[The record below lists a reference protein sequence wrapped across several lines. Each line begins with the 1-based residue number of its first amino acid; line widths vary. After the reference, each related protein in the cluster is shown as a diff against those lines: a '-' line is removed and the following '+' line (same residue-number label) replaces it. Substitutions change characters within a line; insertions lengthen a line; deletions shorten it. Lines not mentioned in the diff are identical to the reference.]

1 MQLTIEDI
9 SPVEKRVDFEVPWPE
24 VATKLDRAY
33 DKLRREVRLKG
44 FRPGKV
50 PRQVVEKLYKARV
63 EDEVARDVVEM
74 AIVQAVQEKQ
84 IAPIAPPSVDK
95 LEMKIGEPL
104 KFSARVEI
112 RSQVTPKDYSGVK
125 VSRRPAKVTDEQ
137 VEKALEN
144 YQRRFTEFKP
154 VEDRKV
160 TAPDDVLTADVHGKV
175 AEHKIKTRTITVD
188 LSDENAGGV
197 PGLAERLR
205 GVPVDAQGM
214 EIKYQVPSDSP
225 VKTLAGKEISLRVS
239 IKEVRSRKVPALDD
253 ELAKDSGEADTLA
266 DLRTKVREKLVE
278 AENQRIKREMS
289 TALIKEIV
297 KANPFDV
304 APSLVD
310 RYAED
315 IVVRTR
321 SQLMMMGI
329 DVEAGGGFN
338 ETEMLKEVRPEAEA
352 EAKASI
358 LVHAIGEREGIEATE
373 GDVQKRIAEIA
384 TARGES
390 SKKLR
395 AELEHNGR
403 IGGVKAQIVY
413 EKSVDLLLSQAK
425 IVDEDPESL
434 IITPDQASQGNKER
448 LVVTPEEAAAE
459 AANQG
464 KRK

>member
-1 MQLTIEDI
+1 MQITIEDI
-9 SPVEKRVDFEVPWPE
+9 SPVEKRVDFEVPWHD
-24 VATKLDRAY
+24 VAAKLDKAY

-50 PRQVVEKLYKARV
+50 PRQVVEKLYKSRV
-63 EDEVARDVVEM
+63 EDDVAREVVEHS
-74 AIVQAVQEKQ
+74 ITQAVQEKQ
-84 IAPIAPPSVDK
+84 IAPIAPPTIDK
-95 LEMKIGEPL
+95 LEMKTGESL

-112 RSQVTPKDYSGVK
+112 RSQVTPKDYSGVR

-137 VEKALEN
+137 VDKALEG

-154 VEDRKV
+154 VEDRKE
-160 TAPDDVLTADVHGKV
+160 TAADDVLTADVHGKIGD
-175 AEHKIKTRTITVD
+175 HKIKTRTIQVD

-205 GVPVDAQGM
+205 GVPVDAQAL
-214 EIKYQVPSDSP
+214 EVKYQVPVESP
-225 VKTLAGKEISLRVS
+225 VKSLAGKEVSLRVS
-239 IKEVRSRKVPALDD
+239 IKEVRGRKVPALDD

-278 AENQRIKREMS
+278 GENQRIKREMS
-289 TALIKEIV
+289 VALVKDIV
-297 KANPFDV
+297 KVNPFDV

-315 IVVRTR
+315 MVMRTK

-329 DVEAGGGFN
+329 DVEAGGFN
-338 ETEMLKEVRPEAEA
+338 ETEMLKEVRADAES
-352 EAKASI
+352 EAKANI
-358 LVHAIGEREGIEATE
+358 LVHAIGEREGMEASE

-384 TARGES
+384 AARGES

-395 AELEHNGR
+395 AELEHSGR
-403 IGGVKAQIVY
+403 IVGVKSQIVY
-413 EKSVDLLLSQAK
+413 EKTVDMLLAQAK
-425 IVDEDPESL
+425 IVDEDPDSL
-434 IITPDQASQGNKER
+434 IITPDKAGAER
-448 LVVTPEEAAAE
+448 LIVTPEEAAAE
-459 AANQG
+459 TAKHG

>member
-24 VATKLDRAY
+24 VAAKLDKAY

-63 EDEVARDVVEM
+63 EDDVSREVVEM

-84 IAPIAPPSVDK
+84 IAPIAPPSVEK
-95 LEMKIGEPL
+95 LEMKIGESL

-112 RSQVTPKDYSGVK
+112 RSQVTPKDYSGVR

-137 VEKALEN
+137 VEKALEG

-160 TAPDDVLTADVHGKV
+160 TAADDVLTVEVHGKV
-175 AEHKIKTRTITVD
+175 ADNKIKTRTITVD

-205 GVPVDAQGM
+205 GVPIDGQGL
-214 EIKYQVPSDSP
+214 EVKYQVAADSP
-225 VKTLAGKEISLRVS
+225 VKSLAGKDISLRAT
-239 IKEVRSRKVPALDD
+239 IKEVRSRKVPAIDD

-266 DLRTKVREKLVE
+266 DLRTKVREKLLE
-278 AENQRIKREMS
+278 GENQRIKREMS
-289 TALIKEIV
+289 VALTKEIV

-315 IVVRTR
+315 IVMRTR

-329 DVEAGGGFN
+329 DVEAGGFN

-373 GDVQKRIAEIA
+373 GDVQKRIAEIGA
-384 TARGES
+384 ARGES
-390 SKKLR
+390 TKKLR

-403 IGGVKAQIVY
+403 ISGVKSQIVY
-413 EKSVDLLLSQAK
+413 EKTVDLLLSQAK

-434 IITPDQASQGNKER
+434 IITPDQASQGKER

-459 AANQG
+459 AAKHG

>member
-1 MQLTIEDI
+1 MQITIEDI
-9 SPVEKRVDFEVPWPE
+9 SPVEKRVDFEVPWPD
-24 VATKLDRAY
+24 VAAKLDKAY

-50 PRQVVEKLYKARV
+50 PRQVVEKLYKSRV
-63 EDEVARDVVEM
+63 EDDVAREVVEHS
-74 AIVQAVQEKQ
+74 ITQAVQEKQ
-84 IAPIAPPSVDK
+84 IAPITPPTIDK
-95 LEMKIGEPL
+95 LEMKVGESL

-112 RSQVTPKDYSGVK
+112 RSQVTPKDYSGVR
-125 VSRRPAKVTDEQ
+125 VSRRPAKVTDQ
-137 VEKALEN
+137 QIDKALEG

-160 TAPDDVLTADVHGKV
+160 TAVDDVLTVDVHGRIGDHKV
-175 AEHKIKTRTITVD
+175 KTRTIQVD

-205 GVPVDAQGM
+205 GVPVDAQAL
-214 EIKYQVPSDSP
+214 EIKYQVPTESP
-225 VKTLAGKEISLRVS
+225 LKSLAGKEVSLRVS
-239 IKEVRSRKVPALDD
+239 IKEVRDRRVPALDD

-278 AENQRIKREMS
+278 EENLRIKREMS
-289 TALIKEIV
+289 VALIKDIV
-297 KANPFDV
+297 KVNPFDV

-315 IVVRTR
+315 MVMRTR
-321 SQLMMMGI
+321 SQLVMMGI
-329 DVEAGGGFN
+329 DVEAGGFS
-338 ETEMLKEVRPEAEA
+338 ETEMLKEVRAEA
-352 EAKASI
+352 ESEAKANI
-358 LVHAIGEREGIEATE
+358 LVHAIGEREGIEASE

-384 TARGES
+384 AARGES

-403 IGGVKAQIVY
+403 IAGVKSQIVY
-413 EKSVDLLLSQAK
+413 EKTVDMLLSQAK
-425 IVDEDPESL
+425 IVDENPDSL
-434 IITPDQASQGNKER
+434 IITPDNAGGER

-459 AANQG
+459 TATRG

>member
-1 MQLTIEDI
+1 MQITIEDI
-9 SPVEKRVDFEVPWPE
+9 SPVEKRVDFEVPWPD
-24 VATKLDRAY
+24 VAAKLDKAY

-50 PRQVVEKLYKARV
+50 PRQVVEKLYKSRV
-63 EDEVARDVVEM
+63 EDDVAREVVELS
-74 AIVQAVQEKQ
+74 ITQAVQEKQ
-84 IAPIAPPSVDK
+84 IAPIAPPTIDK
-95 LEMKIGEPL
+95 LEMKAGESL

-112 RSQVTPKDYSGVK
+112 RSQVTPKDYSGVR
-125 VSRRPAKVTDEQ
+125 VSRRPVKVADEQ
-137 VEKALEN
+137 IDKALEG

-154 VEDRKV
+154 VEDRKE
-160 TAPDDVLTADVHGKV
+160 TAADDVLTVDVHGKIG
-175 AEHKIKTRTITVD
+175 AHKVKTRTITVD

-205 GVPVDAQGM
+205 GVPVDAQAL
-214 EIKYQVPSDSP
+214 EIKYQVPAESP
-225 VKTLAGKEISLRVS
+225 VKSLAGQEISLRIS

-289 TALIKEIV
+289 VALVKDIV
-297 KANPFDV
+297 KVNPFEV

-315 IVVRTR
+315 MVMRTK

-329 DVEAGGGFN
+329 DVDAGGFN
-338 ETEMLKEVRPEAEA
+338 DTEMLKEVRADAES
-352 EAKASI
+352 EAKANI
-358 LVHAIGEREGIEATE
+358 LVHAIGEREGIEASE

-384 TARGES
+384 AARGES

-395 AELEHNGR
+395 AELEHSGR
-403 IGGVKAQIVY
+403 IVGVKSQIVY
-413 EKSVDLLLSQAK
+413 EKTVDMLLSQAK
-425 IVDEDPESL
+425 IVDEDPDSL
-434 IITPDQASQGNKER
+434 IITPDQANQER
-448 LVVTPEEAAAE
+448 LIVTPEEAAAE
-459 AANQG
+459 AAKRG

>member
-1 MQLTIEDI
+1 MQITIEDI
-9 SPVEKRVDFEVPWPE
+9 SPVEKRVDFEVPWHD
-24 VATKLDRAY
+24 VAAKLDKAY

-50 PRQVVEKLYKARV
+50 PRQVVEKLYKSRV
-63 EDEVARDVVEM
+63 EDDVAREVVEHS
-74 AIVQAVQEKQ
+74 ITQAVQEKQ
-84 IAPIAPPSVDK
+84 IAPIAPPTIDK
-95 LEMKIGEPL
+95 LEMKTGESL

-112 RSQVTPKDYSGVK
+112 RSQVTPKDYSGVR

-137 VEKALEN
+137 VDKALEG

-154 VEDRKV
+154 VEDRKE
-160 TAPDDVLTADVHGKV
+160 TAADDVLTLDVHGKIGD
-175 AEHKIKTRTITVD
+175 HKIKTRTIQVD

-205 GVPVDAQGM
+205 GVPVDAQAL
-214 EIKYQVPSDSP
+214 EVKYQVPVESP
-225 VKTLAGKEISLRVS
+225 VKSLAGKEVSLRVS
-239 IKEVRSRKVPALDD
+239 IKEVRGRKVPALDD

-278 AENQRIKREMS
+278 GENQRIKREMS
-289 TALIKEIV
+289 VALVKDIV
-297 KANPFDV
+297 KVNPFDV

-315 IVVRTR
+315 MVMRTK

-329 DVEAGGGFN
+329 DVEAGGFN
-338 ETEMLKEVRPEAEA
+338 ETEMLKEVRADAES
-352 EAKASI
+352 EAKANI
-358 LVHAIGEREGIEATE
+358 LVHAIGEREGMEASE

-384 TARGES
+384 AARGES

-395 AELEHNGR
+395 AELEHSGR
-403 IGGVKAQIVY
+403 IVGVKSQIVY
-413 EKSVDLLLSQAK
+413 EKTVDMLLAQAK
-425 IVDEDPESL
+425 IVDEDPDSL
-434 IITPDQASQGNKER
+434 IITPDKAGAER
-448 LVVTPEEAAAE
+448 LIVTPEEAAAE
-459 AANQG
+459 TAKHG

>member
-1 MQLTIEDI
+1 MQITIEDI

-24 VATKLDRAY
+24 VAAKLDKAY
-33 DKLRREVRLKG
+33 DKLRREVRLRG

-50 PRQVVEKLYKARV
+50 PRQVVEKLYKTRV
-63 EDEVARDVVEM
+63 EDEVARDVVST
-74 AIVQAVQEKQ
+74 AITQAVQEKQ
-84 IAPIAPPSVDK
+84 IAPIAPPTVDK
-95 LEMKIGEPL
+95 LELKHGEAL
-104 KFSARVEI
+104 KFSTRVEV
-112 RSQVTPKDYSGVK
+112 RSQVTPKDYAGIR
-125 VSRRPAKVTDEQ
+125 VSRRPVKVTEEQ
-137 VEKALEN
+137 IDKALEG
-144 YQRRFTEFKP
+144 YQRKFTVFKP
-154 VEDRKV
+154 VEDRKQ
-160 TAPDDVLTADVHGKV
+160 TAADDVLTADVHGKIGD
-175 AEHKIKTRTITVD
+175 HKVKTRTISVD
-188 LSDENAGGV
+188 LSDENAVGV

-205 GVPVDAQGM
+205 GVPVDAQGL
-214 EIKYQVPSDSP
+214 EIKYQVPSASP
-225 VKTLAGKEISLRVS
+225 VKSLAGKEVSLRIT
-239 IKEVRSRKVPALDD
+239 IKEVRGRKVPALDD

-266 DLRTKVREKLVE
+266 DLRIKVRGKLVE

-289 TALIKEIV
+289 VALIKEIV

-315 IVVRTR
+315 MVMRTK

-329 DVEAGGGFN
+329 DVEAGGFN
-338 ETEMLKEVRPEAEA
+338 EAEMLKEVRGDAEA
-352 EAKASI
+352 EAKANI
-358 LVHAIGEREGIEATE
+358 LVHAIGEREGIEASE

-395 AELEHNGR
+395 AELEHDGR
-403 IGGVKAQIVY
+403 IAGVKSQIVY
-413 EKSVDLLLSQAK
+413 EKTVDMLLGQAK

-434 IITPDQASQGNKER
+434 IITPDRAGAER

-459 AANQG
+459 AARRG